1 MKRCEYC
8 RETFDTDEGLLMHL
22 IQRHGDRM
30 RLRKFEHP
38 EKRNP
43 QQTR

>member
-8 RETFDTDEGLLMHL
+8 QETFDTDESLLMHL
-22 IQRHGDRM
+22 IQKHGNRI

-38 EKRNP
+38 EKKIP
-43 QQTR
+43 EQKK